1 MQNVR
6 LQMKQNNFLIS
17 KFFNFYILTAAVLLL
32 LAACKNGTT
41 TTETVYEQQSPDFN
55 ADSAYLYIAEQ
66 CAFGP
71 RVMNSEAHDACAAYI
86 AAKFESFGAQV
97 VNQDAEGTLYDG
109 TKVQMRNIVAS
120 YNLDNPVRLMIC
132 SHWDSRPWA
141 DHDANADNHRTPID
155 GANDGASGVA
165 VMMEIARQIQQKT
178 PEIGVDLICFDA
190 EDCGTPEWD
199 DHGEDNSWT
208 WCIGSQYWAGKHH
221 IDGYTAR
228 YGILLDMVG
237 GSNCV
242 FEKEAYSMAYAPS
255 VVDKVWS
262 KAIRLG
268 YGDLF
273 KNANGGGVTDD
284 HVQVNMSGIPCI
296 DIIARDANDNT
307 FCKTWHTKNDNVGN
321 INKQTLKAVGQTV
334 MEVIYT
340 EQ

>member
-120 YNLDNPVRLMIC
+120 YNLDNPVRLIIC

>member
-120 YNLDNPVRLMIC
+120 YNLDNPVRLIIC

-141 DHDANADNHRTPID
+141 DHDANANNHRTPID

-262 KAIRLG
+262 KAIRLC

>member
-1 MQNVR
+1 
-6 LQMKQNNFLIS
+6 MKQLLTLLI
-17 KFFNFYILTAAVLLL
+17 TTLLVV
-32 LAACKNGTT
+32 ACKNGTT
-41 TTETVYEQQSPDFN
+41 TTETAYEKVSPDFN
-55 ADSAYLYIAEQ
+55 ADSAYLYIAQQ

-71 RVMNSEAHDACAAYI
+71 RVMNSEAHDACVAYI

-97 VNQDAEGTLYDG
+97 VNQDAEGMLYDG

-120 YNLDNPVRLMIC
+120 YNLNNPVRIIVC

-155 GANDGASGVA
+155 GANDGASGVGA
-165 VMMEIARQIQQKT
+165 MLEMARQLQQKA
-178 PEIGVDLICFDA
+178 PAVGVDFICFDA

-199 DHGEDNSWT
+199 DKGDDNSNT
-208 WCIGSQYWAGKHH
+208 WCLGSQYWAGKHH
-221 IDGYTAR
+221 VDGYMAR
-228 YGILLDMVG
+228 YGILLDMIG

-242 FEKEAYSMAYAPS
+242 FEKEAYSMVYAPS

-273 KNANGGGVTDD
+273 KNVKGGGITDD

-296 DIIARDANDNT
+296 DIIARDANENS
-307 FCKTWHTKNDNVGN
+307 FCKTWHTMNDNVGN

-334 MEVIYT
+334 LEVIYT
-340 EQ
+340 EN

>member
-120 YNLDNPVRLMIC
+120 YNLDNPVRLIIC

-165 VMMEIARQIQQKT
+165 VMMEIARQIQQKA

-273 KNANGGGVTDD
+273 KNVQGGGVTDD

>member
-120 YNLDNPVRLMIC
+120 YNLNNPVRLIIC